1 MAYDTGPNG
10 SMNKRFRIDT
20 TRIVSE
26 IIDGEAIIMHQ
37 VSGDYFSADGLG
49 CEIWRWIGEGRSW
62 QQMVDMLAGRYR
74 QTPPE
79 MSRALDSFIADL
91 LAHALILEAE
101 DAGEADPA
109 VAPEPPSNAVLEF
122 AAPVLHVY
130 TDMRDLLLLDPI
142 HEVEAKDGWPVPK
155 GAGDKP

>member
-10 SMNKRFRIDT
+10 SMNRRYRIDT
-20 TRIVSE
+20 ACVASE
-26 IIDGEAIIMHQ
+26 IIDGEAIMMHQ

-49 CEIWRWIGEGRSW
+49 CLILRWIDEGRSR
-62 QQMVDMLAGRYR
+62 QQMLDLLARR
-74 QTPPE
+74 SSQPSAA

-91 LAHALILEAE
+91 LTHALIREAE
-101 DAGEADPA
+101 DGGDPD
-109 VAPEPPSNAVLEF
+109 PGTPSEPPTNGGAEF

-142 HEVEAKDGWPVPK
+142 HEV
-155 GAGDKP
+155 